1 MHIQRRTIPDG
12 YPHKP
17 SVNKELKQRKQ
28 KLEMVEKSGKEN
40 LSHHEKKL
48 FRLLKGDDREV
59 CPEEVCICLECLL
72 YAKNDPSYFRGQIF
86 RNR

>member
-1 MHIQRRTIPDG
+1 M
-12 YPHKP
+12 
-17 SVNKELKQRKQ
+17 NKELKQLKQ
-28 KLEMVEKSGKEN
+28 KLEKKVEKSGQEN

-48 FRLLKGDDREV
+48 FRLLKGGDREV